1 MKKYS
6 LLTLAAIALGVCIA
20 TANLS
25 AQEPAAAGRQQ
36 LPHQVGLIDMAHIFK
51 NYEKFKDQTES
62 LQTAAQDAE
71 ARAQEMLKQG
81 QQMQVQIQALQ
92 PGTPDYN
99 KIEAQMIELQTKLQ
113 TFKQV
118 EQREIVRKQAE
129 LYKKIYLEVQNAVKL
144 YADYHRYTLVMRFSR
159 QELVETNNPQEIIQ
173 NMNRQVVYYQTRDDI
188 TDPILGYLNDS
199 YNKTRSASAK

>member
-6 LLTLAAIALGVCIA
+6 LLTLAAIALGVCVA

-25 AQEPAAAGRQQ
+25 AQEPAAAARQA

-62 LQTAAQDAE
+62 LQAAAQEAE
-71 ARAQEMLKQG
+71 AKAQEMLKQG
-81 QQMQVQIQALQ
+81 QQLQVQIQTLQ
-92 PGTPDYN
+92 PGTADYN
-99 KIEAQMIELQTKLQ
+99 KIEAQMIELQTRLQ

-129 LYKKIYLEVQNAVKL
+129 LYKKIYMEVQNAVKL